1 MESKTLNAEQLN
13 NIPHDVMVQ
22 MYLQQ
27 AEAYKTLMD
36 QNSQLLSQNA
46 ELIKK
51 VGTLEENIAVL
62 NYRLFGRKTERVK
75 DMPGSDQMKFNFDLD
90 DPLAFNEAEVLVEDG
105 MPEEPDIE
113 TVIIHRKKTKGKRKE
128 DLSHVDEVTEDMHE
142 LSEEELAE
150 LFPNGYDRL
159 PDEVYSDIEYQRA
172 RFIRHDHH
180 IAVYAGKRGEGVVK
194 APGPKRLLK
203 NSILTPSLSA
213 AVFNCKYANAMP
225 LNRVSEEF
233 ERCNIRISR
242 QDMAGWM
249 IKLTDRYLGPYYR
262 KLKSTMM
269 GADLIHGDETP
280 FTVVEREPGEGLK
293 NYMWVY
299 HTYDRLGSPPIFI
312 YDYHKGRDSS
322 IPAEFLKDFKG
333 ILVTDGYQAY
343 HKLANERPEEL
354 KVAGCWEHAKRKF
367 AELVKSLDSRSRTGS
382 VAAEAVKRITA
393 IYHVD
398 NMGKDMSDPERH
410 EHRQKNV
417 KPLVDAYFDWLG
429 NIETATLDKGG
440 NLYRAIMY
448 SLNQEKYLK
457 VFLDDPIVPMTNNDA
472 ERSIRKF
479 CVGKHSWH
487 IISTKKGA
495 QSSAILYSISETA
508 RANGLKPFEYFQYLL
523 EQILA
528 HDEDPPEEYLDDL
541 MPWADKIPEHCRKIE
556 FKYQ

>member
-27 AEAYKTLMD
+27 TEAYRTLLA
-36 QNSQLLSQNA
+36 QNNQLLAQNE
-46 ELIKK
+46 ELIRK
-51 VGTLEENIAVL
+51 VGSLEEKLAVM
-62 NYRLFGRKTERVK
+62 NQRMFGRKTER
-75 DMPGSDQMKFNFDLD
+75 MSTMSDQLRLSDI
-90 DPLAFNEAEVLVEDG
+90 DPALVLNEAEVLTEDG
-105 MPEEPDIE
+105 LPEEPGEE
-113 TVIIHRKKTKGKRKE
+113 TITYKRKKRKGKREE
-128 DLSHVDEVTEDMHE
+128 DLQYVDEVREVMHE
-142 LSEEELAE
+142 IDEDKLRD
-150 LFPNGYDRL
+150 LFPHGYDRL
-159 PDEVYSDIEYQRA
+159 PDEVYSDLEHVPERYVRCE
-172 RFIRHDHH
+172 HH

-194 APGPKRLLK
+194 ADRPNRLFTRSL
-203 NSILTPSLSA
+203 LTPSLA
-213 AVFNCKYANAMP
+213 AAIFNGKYVNAIP
-225 LNRVSEEF
+225 LNRISEDML
-233 ERCNIRISR
+233 RHDVRISR
-242 QDMAGWM
+242 QVLAGWM
-249 IKLTDRYLGPYYR
+249 IKLTDRYLEPVYR
-262 KLKSTMM
+262 CMKNKMM
-269 GADLIHGDETP
+269 DGKLIHCDESP
-280 FTVVEREPGEGLK
+280 FIVVEREANEGLK

-495 QSSAILYSISETA
+495 QSSAILYSIAETA